1 MTIPT
6 SGEISMLMIDL
17 EFGRGFD
24 LNSYRG
30 TTWWTDAG
38 GSGTFSSG
46 AISMSE
52 FYGKRV
58 DYPFGGGGGFPG
70 GGGGPLQ

>member
-6 SGEISMLMIDL
+6 SGAISMLMIDL
-17 EFGRGFD
+17 EFSRGLD

-30 TTWWTDAG
+30 TLWYTDAG
-38 GSGTFSSG
+38 GSGSFSSG

-58 DYPFGGGGGFPG
+58 DYPYGGGGGGFG
-70 GGGGPLQ
+70 GGGFIP